1 MLRVGIIGIRGYTG
15 EELISILLKHPRVKI
30 SYLSARVDKPVPIS
44 RIFPR
49 FKNKIN
55 ALCQNFNLEQA
66 LKSCDLFFL
75 ALPHTASMAVAPLLL
90 KENKKVIDLSAD
102 YRIRDYKIYE
112 SRYKVKHT
120 DIHNIKQA
128 IYGLPELNKARIRK
142 ARFIANPGCFPTA
155 AILAIAPLLREK
167 PYALANIIIDAKSGY
182 SGAGRKSDDDHFMLE
197 LKDNF
202 KAYKVDIHQHAP
214 EISQELSAVAGKNIP
229 LTFVPHLLPVERG
242 ILETVYI
249 RLRQKAPPS
258 ILAEKGL
265 ATKIGGKSQNI
276 IELYKKFYKN
286 SPFVRIKKE
295 GEYPKLNDVR
305 FTNFCDIGIKV
316 SEDKRWI
323 IIISAIDNLLK
334 GASGQ
339 AVQNMNL
346 MCAFKETE
354 GLL

>member
-1 MLRVGIIGIRGYTG
+1 MIVPPCSFICSPRHVQIMTLSLTETLFRDSIFKVSLRGTKCRSNPVVRDCFASLAMTLIRTAMLINMLRVGIIGVRGYTG

-66 LKSCDLFFL
+66 LKSCYLFFL

-155 AILAIAPLLREK
+155 AILAMAP
-167 PYALANIIIDAKSGY
+167 
-182 SGAGRKSDDDHFMLE
+182 
-197 LKDNF
+197 
-202 KAYKVDIHQHAP
+202 
-214 EISQELSAVAGKNIP
+214 
-229 LTFVPHLLPVERG
+229 
-242 ILETVYI
+242 
-249 RLRQKAPPS
+249 
-258 ILAEKGL
+258 
-265 ATKIGGKSQNI
+265 
-276 IELYKKFYKN
+276 
-286 SPFVRIKKE
+286 
-295 GEYPKLNDVR
+295 
-305 FTNFCDIGIKV
+305 
-316 SEDKRWI
+316 
-323 IIISAIDNLLK
+323 
-334 GASGQ
+334 
-339 AVQNMNL
+339 
-346 MCAFKETE
+346 
-354 GLL
+354 